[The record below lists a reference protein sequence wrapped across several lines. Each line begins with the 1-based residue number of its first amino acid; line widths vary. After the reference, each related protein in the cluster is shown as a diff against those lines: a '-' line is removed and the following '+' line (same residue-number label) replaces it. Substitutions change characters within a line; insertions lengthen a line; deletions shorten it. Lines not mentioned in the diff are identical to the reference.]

1 MTRKEYKNWN
11 NKAEFGT
18 VSDELNPAF
27 ILSSVSSELLSQ
39 VIKGEIDLQ
48 ELAKREM
55 ENRGLDANGKW
66 VGFNNEIK

>member
-1 MTRKEYKNWN
+1 MTRKELKKWN
-11 NKAEFGT
+11 DKAVKGT

-27 ILSSVSSELLSQ
+27 MLSGINSELLSK

-55 ENRGLDANGKW
+55 ENRGLNENGKW
-66 VGFNNEIK
+66 VGFKNEIK

>member
-11 NKAEFGT
+11 NKAESGT
-18 VSDELNPAF
+18 VADELNPAF

-39 VIKGEIDLQ
+39 VIKGKIDLQ

-55 ENRGLDANGKW
+55 ENRGLDVNGKW

>member
-18 VSDELNPAF
+18 VADELNPAF
-27 ILSSVSSELLSQ
+27 ILSSVSSELLTQ
-39 VIKGEIDLQ
+39 IIKGEIDLQ

-55 ENRGLDANGKW
+55 ENRGLDENGKW